1 MKNKI
6 IVVAILITTFFSL
19 SACSKLTKSE
29 STLIKG
35 QWELLQEP
43 IQVTSNLKL
52 LDFPNKSTS
61 IVNFTKEKNYQFN
74 EKKHKLSYL
83 NSYKYQTT
91 FDISGNI
98 LTLSNKKQKMI
109 YYRKNSVQYKKAITP
124 IKNNMNS
131 VNEAWKAQ
139 NQSFL
144 KDFEEAIAGNWSNA
158 KGNAQVNL
166 NHDSPDPDATLTI
179 STPKFLF
186 FDLSFTGGARDKT
199 MSVNFKDKN
208 ISDTAIKLSYSDFD
222 TLLGLGWSASENLN
236 ETKEKIKKL
245 TFRDLFM
252 DLEEVTLA
260 YSIPDSTLSQ
270 EITVSAYRAT
280 VSSTLTQFDECTITT
295 RDISTDHEFKAYLS
309 PVETTN

>member
-35 QWELLQEP
+35 QWELLQGP
-43 IQVTSNLKL
+43 IQVKSNLKL

-61 IVNFTKEKNYQFN
+61 IVNFTKEKNYHFN
-74 EKKHKLSYL
+74 EKKHELSYL
-83 NSYKYQTT
+83 NSYKYQTS

-98 LTLSNKKQKMI
+98 LTLTNKKQKMI

-131 VNEAWKAQ
+131 VNEVWKAQ

-144 KDFEEAIAGNWSNA
+144 KDYEEAIAGDWSNA

-186 FDLSFTGGARDKT
+186 FDISFTGGARDKT

-208 ISDTAIKLSYSDFD
+208 ISDAAIKLSYSDFD
-222 TLLGLGWSASENLN
+222 TLLGLG
-236 ETKEKIKKL
+236 
-245 TFRDLFM
+245 
-252 DLEEVTLA
+252 
-260 YSIPDSTLSQ
+260 
-270 EITVSAYRAT
+270 
-280 VSSTLTQFDECTITT
+280 
-295 RDISTDHEFKAYLS
+295 
-309 PVETTN
+309 